1 MSAPQNHANHPKYF
15 PLYHFVAFPILT
27 INLGVAVAGI
37 VKAPSLATTWQLVM
51 AFGFLCVLL
60 AARLMA
66 LKVQD
71 RVIRLEERL
80 RLARVLPADLRGA
93 LETLRPSH
101 LVALRFAPDDEVVEL
116 VRQVVAGK
124 LNEQKEIKQAIRNWR
139 PDYLRA

>member
-1 MSAPQNHANHPKYF
+1 MSATQSLANHPKYF

-27 INLGVAVAGI
+27 INFGVAVAGLI
-37 VKAPSLATTWQLVM
+37 KAPSLATTWQLVM

-80 RLARVLPADLRGA
+80 RLARVLPADLQGSI
-93 LETLRPSH
+93 ETLRTSH

-124 LNEQKEIKQAIRNWR
+124 LNNQKEIKMAVRNWR